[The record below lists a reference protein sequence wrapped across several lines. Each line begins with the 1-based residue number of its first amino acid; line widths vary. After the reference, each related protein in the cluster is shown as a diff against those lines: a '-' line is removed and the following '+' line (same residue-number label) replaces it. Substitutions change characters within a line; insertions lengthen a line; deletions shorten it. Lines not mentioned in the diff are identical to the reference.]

1 SNQVK
6 SGSMDAGGK
15 KSTCRWRGSEKCGRT
30 RFKMH
35 YHGWRS
41 IYCISKRLAFKG
53 SAPLNISGR
62 EAVYERKM
70 KIQQD
75 YIVQD
80 LGGADHVT
88 DLDHNHVAESQTTI
102 LNLNGTYFGG
112 YDDIRLRS
120 QTTSNLSS

>member
-1 SNQVK
+1 
-6 SGSMDAGGK
+6 
-15 KSTCRWRGSEKCGRT
+15 
-30 RFKMH
+30 MH

-88 DLDHNHVAESQTTI
+88 DLDHNHVAELKI
-102 LNLNGTYFGG
+102 LGLY
-112 YDDIRLRS
+112 
-120 QTTSNLSS
+120 